1 MAKIIWT
8 KKAFSQFQRIVKFI
22 YEEEGLSSAE
32 IVRIKILQVTS
43 LLGTNPQMG
52 TVEPLL
58 THKKFHYRF
67 LVVWSYKIIY
77 RTTSDKVIISRVFHT
92 SRNPK
97 SLEGHDMSFFFF
109 CRS

>member
-1 MAKIIWT
+1 
-8 KKAFSQFQRIVKFI
+8 
-22 YEEEGLSSAE
+22 
-32 IVRIKILQVTS
+32 
-43 LLGTNPQMG
+43 LGTNPQMG

-97 SLEGHDMSFFFF
+97 KLRGTWYELFLFFAAARQGEIS
-109 CRS
+109 RSKQLGLRAVRCF